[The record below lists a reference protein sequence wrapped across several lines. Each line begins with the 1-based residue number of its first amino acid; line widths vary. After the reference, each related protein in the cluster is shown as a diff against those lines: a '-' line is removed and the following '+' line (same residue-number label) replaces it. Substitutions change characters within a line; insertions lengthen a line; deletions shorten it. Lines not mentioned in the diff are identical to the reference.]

1 MSLYEVTVP
10 QMAKML
16 NNMKAWMAEAEQYAE
31 ERGFH
36 PDNYLNARLQMDQ
49 FPFSRQLQAA
59 CDTAKGSAARLSGQT
74 PPRHEDNEA
83 TFEELRARIDT
94 VLTYLAGFSASDFDG
109 WETRLVPLPFLS
121 GKGASAAS
129 YATEFALPNFYFHV
143 SMVYGILRHSGV
155 KLGKRAYIGG
165 MQIVDL

>member
-1 MSLYEVTVP
+1 MSLYQVTVP

-16 NNMKAWMAEAEQYAE
+16 NNMKGWMDEADQYAE
-31 ERGFH
+31 DRGFH

-59 CDTAKGSAARLSGQT
+59 CDNAKGTAARLSGQT

-83 TFEELRARIDT
+83 TFEELRARIDK
-94 VLTYLAGFSASDFDG
+94 VLAYLEGFSESDFDG
-109 WETRLVPLPFLS
+109 WETRVVPLPFLS
-121 GKGASAAS
+121 GKGAPAAS
-129 YATEFALPNFYFHV
+129 YVAEFALPNFYFHT